1 MSKIVI
7 IRIKGQIGFKTTIKD
22 TLQMLRLYKKNTCA
36 IVENNKVN
44 LGMVEK
50 IKEQVTWGEIN
61 EDTFKKLLLKRGRT
75 AGNKLLTEE
84 YLKEKAKS
92 GLDEFTKDFF
102 ESKKTLKDVP
112 GLKNFFRLN
121 PPIGGFERKGI
132 KIQYSLGGAL
142 GYRKEKINDLVVKM
156 L

>member
-1 MSKIVI
+1 
-7 IRIKGQIGFKTTIKD
+7 
-22 TLQMLRLYKKNTCA
+22 
-36 IVENNKVN
+36 
-44 LGMVEK
+44 
-50 IKEQVTWGEIN
+50 
-61 EDTFKKLLLKRGRT
+61 LKRGRT

-84 YLKEKAKS
+84 YLKDKFKA
-92 GLDEFTKDFF
+92 GLDDFTKEFF

-121 PPIGGFERKGI
+121 PPKGGFERKGI